1 MTGSTGLAGAE
12 GCLEFRILGPLEFR
26 REGSPV
32 PLTAPKQRGLLAVL
46 LIRAG
51 RPLPAERLVDELW
64 GAEPP
69 RSADGTLHSL
79 LSRLR
84 GKGLTGLVREP
95 GGYRLEPAGATLDAR
110 VFERHAVRAREL
122 AGEGRLERAAGL
134 FREAL
139 GLWRAEALA
148 DVPDS
153 PIVTAERAR
162 LDGLR
167 PAVVEEYADVLA
179 GLGRHAQAAGELR
192 GMLAEHPLRE
202 SLWERLILAL
212 DRSGQPREALAA
224 YEEARRVLAEELRLD
239 PGPELRL
246 LQETILRRRS
256 RAAAGGSGDGGSRDG
271 GDGEAGVEAGGA
283 PQGLPPDLAYFTG
296 HRAALRELTAFAE
309 GGNETAPA
317 EGEDPLPA
325 LGSRS
330 PADHGRPP
338 ADHGRSSADLGRSP
352 ADLGRSSAG
361 RETVVVVSGMPGV
374 GKSALAVHWAHRMA
388 GRFPGGRLFIDLR
401 GHRPREAV
409 TPREALD
416 RFVRA
421 LGMPPER
428 VPAGEDELAAA
439 YRSLLADRR
448 VLVVLD
454 NARDPAQVEP
464 LLPGTGGSLALVTSR
479 GRLSGLALR
488 HAVTTVE
495 LDVLTEPQAVAL
507 LAAVVGPRAADEPE
521 AVAELARQCGRLPLA
536 LRIAGAHL
544 AGHPHRPIRTYLADL
559 AERGRLAAL
568 RLGDAPAAAVMAA
581 FDLSHEALAEPD
593 RVAFRRLGLVPGGD
607 FTAPAAAAMLGV
619 SAAEARARLDALRA
633 ASLLQC
639 RRGRLSEERYRFH
652 DLLRDYA
659 RHRAETEDAPH
670 TRQEAL
676 RRLLEWYVTL
686 RDPLALDDEHENVL
700 AATRH
705 AAEQGLDAAW
715 RLPAALAEPLRLR
728 HRLIDAA
735 ELHALAATAAGR
747 AGRSR
752 EEAAARGDLG
762 TVFEHLGR
770 YPEALAEHRGALEIH
785 RRLGDAHGAG
795 VALRSIGAV
804 SWLLGRY
811 DAALAE
817 LDEAWR
823 LLERSGDDDAV
834 GRTLNLTGIVLR
846 HLGRLEEAVTCYERA
861 LAVHRG
867 TGDVHGQANTLNNLG
882 VVRNAQGRP
891 AQALELFREA
901 LHLRR
906 AAGSRKGEARALNN
920 IGLAEVA
927 LGRHA
932 AALGHLRQALA
943 LHRATGDRRGE
954 GQVANDLAGL
964 YHRLGREEEALA
976 HYAEALRIRDGIGDR
991 KGLAE
996 THQELAEAHAARGD
1010 AEAAR
1015 HHLVT
1020 AERLFDEL
1028 GVTG

>member
-1 MTGSTGLAGAE
+1 MTGSTGSTGST

-32 PLTAPKQRGLLAVL
+32 PLTAPKQRALLAVL

-84 GKGLTGLVREP
+84 GKGLSGLVREP
-95 GGYRLEPAGATLDAR
+95 GGYRLEMDGATLDAR

-122 AGEGRLERAAGL
+122 AEAGRLERAAGV

-139 GLWRAEALA
+139 GLWRAESLT

-167 PAVVEEYADVLA
+167 PAVVEQYADVLA
-179 GLGRHAQAAGELR
+179 RLGRHAQAAGELR

-246 LQETILRRRS
+246 LQQTILRRRA
-256 RAAAGGSGDGGSRDG
+256 RAATGDSRAGGSQAG
-271 GDGEAGVEAGGA
+271 GDVEAGGEAGVE

-296 HRAALRELTAFAE
+296 HRATLRELTALAE
-309 GGNETAPA
+309 GGTATATA
-317 EGEDPLPA
+317 EGGGPPPA
-325 LGSRS
+325 LVSRPPADHGPSPAGRGRS
-330 PADHGRPP
+330 PADHGP
-338 ADHGRSSADLGRSP
+338 SP
-352 ADLGRSSAG
+352 ADLG

-428 VPAGEDELAAA
+428 VPAGEEELAAA

-464 LLPGTGGSLALVTSR
+464 LLPGTGGCLALVTSR
-479 GRLSGLALR
+479 GRLAGLALR

-507 LAAVVGPRAADEPE
+507 LAAVVGPRAADDPE

-559 AERGRLAAL
+559 ADRGRLAAL
-568 RLGDAPAAAVMAA
+568 RLGDAPPAAVMAA
-581 FDLSHEALAEPD
+581 FDLSHEALAGPD

-686 RDPLALDDEHENVL
+686 RDPLALDEEHENVL

-705 AAEQGLDAAW
+705 AAEHGLDAAW

-728 HRLIDAA
+728 HRLNDAA
-735 ELHALAATAAGR
+735 ELHALAAAAAGR

-770 YPEALAEHRGALEIH
+770 YPEALAEHRGALQIH

-817 LDEAWR
+817 LDEARR

-891 AQALELFREA
+891 AQALELYREA
-901 LHLRR
+901 LALRR

-943 LHRATGDRRGE
+943 LHRETGDRRGE

-976 HYAEALRIRDGIGDR
+976 HYAAALRIRDGIGDR

-1015 HHLVT
+1015 HHLAT

>member
-1 MTGSTGLAGAE
+1 MTGSTGATGST

-84 GKGLTGLVREP
+84 GKGLSGLVREP
-95 GGYRLEPAGATLDAR
+95 GGYRLELDGATLDAR
-110 VFERHAVRAREL
+110 VFERQAVRAREL
-122 AGEGRLERAAGL
+122 AEAGRLERAAGV

-139 GLWRAEALA
+139 GLWRAESLT

-167 PAVVEEYADVLA
+167 PAVVEQYADVLA
-179 GLGRHAQAAGELR
+179 RLGRHAQAAGELR
-192 GMLAEHPLRE
+192 GTLAEHPLRE
-202 SLWERLILAL
+202 SLWERLVLAL
-212 DRSGQPREALAA
+212 DRSGQSGEALAA

-246 LQETILRRRS
+246 LQQTILRRRARAATGDS
-256 RAAAGGSGDGGSRDG
+256 RASGSQDSGSRAGGSQDGGSQDG
-271 GDGEAGVEAGGA
+271 GSGAGGEGDAGVEAGGE

-296 HRAALRELTAFAE
+296 HRAALRELTAL
-309 GGNETAPA
+309 A
-317 EGEDPLPA
+317 EGENTTA
-325 LGSRS
+325 TAEE
-330 PADHGRPP
+330 ADQGC
-338 ADHGRSSADLGRSP
+338 SP
-352 ADLGRSSAG
+352 ADLG

-479 GRLSGLALR
+479 GRLAGLALR

-507 LAAVVGPRAADEPE
+507 LAAVVGPRAADDPE

-581 FDLSHEALAEPD
+581 FDLSHEALAGPD

-659 RHRAETEDAPH
+659 RHQAETEDAPH

-686 RDPLALDDEHENVL
+686 RDPLALDEEHENVL

-705 AAEQGLDAAW
+705 AAEHGLDAAW

-735 ELHALAATAAGR
+735 ELHALAAAAAGR

-817 LDEAWR
+817 LDEARR

-846 HLGRLEEAVTCYERA
+846 HLGRLEEAVACYERA

-882 VVRNAQGRP
+882 VVRNTQGRP
-891 AQALELFREA
+891 ALALELYREA
-901 LHLRR
+901 LALRR

-943 LHRATGDRRGE
+943 LHRETGDRRGE

-976 HYAEALRIRDGIGDR
+976 HYAAALRIRDGIGDR

-1015 HHLVT
+1015 HHLAT